1 MSRVAL
7 VTGCS
12 GGIGRALA
20 DALVAKG
27 WIVYAGA
34 RDRASL
40 ERLEEAGAVALS
52 LDVCDE
58 ADRVAAV
65 RRVAAEQG
73 RLDALVNNAGFGLHG
88 VVEEVALD
96 DARLQFET
104 NFFAVARLCQLVL
117 PGMRERGSGHILNM
131 SSMGG
136 RFSFPGGAY
145 YHASKHA
152 LEALSDVLRF
162 EVSGFGIHVVLIEPG
177 PVRSHFGQ
185 TGIDSLGRSQG
196 DTVYSELR
204 ESIRSG
210 LTSTFEGPGSARS
223 STPEEVAAVCVEAM
237 EASHPRPR
245 YVVGAM
251 AEALIEQHREEGD
264 EAWDRF
270 LAGLYARPGPASS
283 G

>member
-12 GGIGRALA
+12 GGIGHALA
-20 DALVAKG
+20 EALLARG
-27 WIVYAGA
+27 WVVYAGA

-40 ERLEEAGAVALS
+40 ERLEEAGCLAVS

-58 ADRVAAV
+58 EERLAAV
-65 RRVAAEQG
+65 RRVEAEQG

-88 VVEEVALD
+88 VVEEVSLEE
-96 DARLQFET
+96 ARLQFET
-104 NFFAVARLCQLVL
+104 NFFSVARLCQLVL

-162 EVSGFGIHVVLIEPG
+162 EVGGFGIRVVLIEPG
-177 PVRSHFGQ
+177 PVRSHFGR
-185 TGIDSLGRSQG
+185 TGIDSMARSEG
-196 DTVYSELR
+196 NPAYAELR

-210 LTSTFEGPGSARS
+210 LTSTFEGPGSERS
-223 STPEEVAAVCVEAM
+223 STPEEVAAICLKAM
-237 EASHPRPR
+237 EASDPRPR
-245 YVVGAM
+245 YAVGAM
-251 AEALIEQHREEGD
+251 AEALIEQRRQEGD

-270 LAGLYARPGPASS
+270 LASLYARPGPASS